1 MTAENFNLL
10 VLGLVNNLK
19 PYSISLT
26 KNKDEAEDLLQET
39 MYRAFN
45 NQDKFKE
52 GTNLKAWLFTIMRN
66 IFINKYRKKS
76 KRKTI
81 VDTTEN
87 LYYINSSQATI
98 RNRAESN
105 FVMKDVVNAIQRLNS
120 DYKVPF
126 VMHFKGFKYQ
136 EIAEELALPLGTV
149 KSRIFFAR
157 KALKKELS
165 VYEELK

>member
-1 MTAENFNLL
+1 MASYNFNQN
-10 VLGLVNNLK
+10 VLSMASNLR
-19 PYSISLT
+19 PYAINLT
-26 KNKDEAEDLLQET
+26 KDLDEAKDLLQET
-39 MYRAFN
+39 MYRAFTHK
-45 NQDKFKE
+45 DKFKE

-87 LYYINSSQATI
+87 LYYINSAQATI

-105 FVMKDVVNAIQRLNS
+105 FVMKDVVRAIDRLND

-126 VMHFKGFKYQ
+126 VMHYKGFKYQ
-136 EIAEELALPLGTV
+136 EIADDLELPLGTV

-157 KALKKELS
+157 KALKQELN
-165 VYEELK
+165 VYQELK

>member
-1 MTAENFNLL
+1 MTANNFNNL
-10 VLGLVNNLK
+10 VLTLATNLR

-26 KNKDEAEDLLQET
+26 KNKSEAEDLLQET
-39 MYRAFN
+39 MYRAFK

-52 GTNLKAWLFTIMRN
+52 GTNLKAWMFTIMRN

-105 FVMKDVVNAIQRLNS
+105 FVMKDVVSAIQRLND
-120 DYKVPF
+120 DYKIPF

-136 EIAEELALPLGTV
+136 EIAEELTLPLGTV